1 MEAIHAMHPMRS
13 NAGKARWALLSL
25 ALVLSACDPL
35 GLAFLFDEPPEGGS
49 VLALLGTDDRTI
61 AEGDEIEGSL
71 SSADFMSINDQYLEA
86 WSFEGEEGE
95 TVTFDLMSDDFDSR
109 LYIVG
114 PGLDEVLTD
123 DDSGGACHAR
133 IRLTVLESGTFHI
146 VASSLSY
153 QATGRYRLR
162 AAENPPPGPSISC
175 GGIDGAALT
184 ALPALG
190 SIRLGQEVFGTL
202 GNAEASI
209 QDDRPVQA
217 WTIDGRTGDRL
228 TISLSSD
235 DYDSYLYFAGPGLPE
250 VRTDDDGGEG
260 LDSELTVT
268 LPEDGSYTIGAAAL
282 STGAMGSYRL
292 AVSEPV
298 DPSDLPTAGRE
309 VRVGEIQHGFLGDS
323 DARYDG
329 HLVQAWT
336 FRAQAGQRV
345 TIDQSSEDFDSYLR
359 VVGPGLPERTNDDG
373 GDGLDSRLDLTFPQT
388 GEYRI
393 VAGSLGGDG
402 GSFTLQIR

>member
-1 MEAIHAMHPMRS
+1 MQPTRS

-25 ALVLSACDPL
+25 TLVMSACDPL
-35 GLAFLFDEPPEGGS
+35 GLAFLFDRPADGGS
-49 VLALLGTDDRTI
+49 VLALLGTNDRMI
-61 AEGDEIEGSL
+61 EVGDEVVGSL
-71 SSADFMSINDQYLEA
+71 SPADFMSINDQYLEA
-86 WSFEGEEGE
+86 WAFEGEEGE

-114 PGLDEVLTD
+114 PGLDEVLSD

-153 QATGRYRLR
+153 RSTGRYRLR
-162 AAENPPPGPSISC
+162 AAENPPAGPSISC
-175 GGIDGAALT
+175 GGIDGSGLAAL
-184 ALPALG
+184 PSFG

-202 GNAEASI
+202 GNAEASV

-217 WTIDGRTGDRL
+217 WSLDGRAGDRL

-235 DYDSYLYFAGPGLPE
+235 DYDSYLYFYGPGMSE
-250 VRTDDDGGEG
+250 VQTNDDGGDG
-260 LDSELTVT
+260 LNSEMTVT
-268 LPEDGSYTIGAAAL
+268 LTQDGTYTIGAAAL
-282 STGAMGSYRL
+282 SSGSMGSYRL
-292 AVSEPV
+292 SLSAPI
-298 DPSDLPTAGRE
+298 DPATLPTTGR
-309 VRVGEIQHGFLGDS
+309 VLTLGAIANGYLAES

-329 HLVQAWT
+329 QLVQAWS

-345 TIDQSSEDFDSYLR
+345 TIDQMSEDVDSYLR
-359 VVGPGLPERTNDDG
+359 VVGPGMGERTNDDG
-373 GDGLDSRLDLTFPQT
+373 GDGLNSRLDITFPET

-393 VAGSLGGDG
+393 IAGSLNGDSG
-402 GSFTLQIR
+402 AFTLQVR